1 MKKHLYLILAVTT
14 LIAAMSTVI
23 SCNKIEPE
31 GDTKQQV
38 VETYEAEKALLSAAS
53 KASEITHYDYL
64 PQVTTFHLAKA
75 FTAADGKKYESV
87 SIKTAAVRTIE
98 NGQDAC
104 KVIFTDSRSVTFNYH
119 NSLSVSLDP
128 VTEYKDYSGSSREF
142 SFSLLD
148 SGRGNVKFEASAEGK
163 GKVALSYDKASN
175 SGELTVTLSD
185 EQRAS
190 VTVTLKATDGTN
202 TKAYKI
208 NATAYYC
215 DLQAGDI
222 ILEGNKGSKASV
234 PVTIDTNLDEY
245 DIILESGNENI
256 FSTEGMSVIAKTDNY
271 TGNVIKGTVIVKEK
285 SEKFNAVTI
294 NVSQTSL
301 TPAEKEGCVSFKD
314 WNFKKAMLAIADK
327 DKDNEVSEAEALQVK
342 EINISNKGITDLTGL
357 DAFKNAWKVNAQNNN
372 IEDASILKELHQLY
386 WLDLKGN
393 KNLKT
398 FDVTGCTQYFEHC
411 EFEITKDLVYYT
423 FRQQVGVTNYS
434 DPGCQHSKHVIDNR
448 QTTDW
453 SNQDEIVLMKK
464 HTAGKGYPV
473 VFTGI
478 SYIDADMNDGSFE
491 RQMRKAM
498 ELMLA
503 NYPYM
508 DEYAPY
514 MDFYCVK
521 HKAASR
527 NTHFIEHEQISFDN
541 PKCVETYNNFFAD
554 EAALLKKL
562 YNHFHPNGTDNDKM
576 WSILIECTA
585 SGHPGHFGRS
595 FLPAGFDENYPSEK
609 YGAVYSYYTH
619 TDISSNNENT
629 YGYYNSLTL
638 EYLFEWIE
646 EYDYEFNKWMNTFIN

>member
-1 MKKHLYLILAVTT
+1 MKKHLYLILAVST

-31 GDTKQQV
+31 EGAKQQA

-53 KASEITHYDYL
+53 KATEITHYDYL

-104 KVIFTDSRSVTFNYH
+104 KVIFTDNRSVTFNYH

-128 VTEYKDYSGSSREF
+128 ITEYKDYSGSSREF

-163 GKVALSYDKASN
+163 GKVTLSYDKASN
-175 SGELTVTLSD
+175 SGELTVTLSE
-185 EQRAS
+185 EQHAS
-190 VTVTLKATDGTN
+190 VVVTLKATDGTN

-208 NATAYYC
+208 SATAYYF

-222 ILEGNKGSKASV
+222 TLEGNKGSKASV
-234 PVTIDTNLDEY
+234 PVTVDTNLDEY
-245 DIILESGNENI
+245 EIILESENENI
-256 FSTEGMSVIAKTDNY
+256 YSTEGLSVIAMTDNY
-271 TGNVIKGTVIVKEK
+271 TGNEIKGTVIVKEK

-294 NVSQTSL
+294 KVSQTSL

-357 DAFKNAWKVNAQNNN
+357 DAFKNTWKLNAQNNN
-372 IEDASILKELHQLY
+372 IEDATILKELHQLY

-393 KNLKT
+393 RNLKT

-411 EFEITKDLVYYT
+411 EFEVTKDLVYYT

-448 QTTDW
+448 QTSDW
-453 SNQDEIVLMKK
+453 SNQDEIILMKK

-508 DEYAPY
+508 EEYGKY
-514 MDFYCVK
+514 LDIYCVK
-521 HKAASR
+521 HKTANR
-527 NTHFIEHEQISFDN
+527 NQWDLANEEISFQN
-541 PKCVETYNNFFAD
+541 AKCVETYERFYNQ
-554 EAALLKKL
+554 EANLLKKI
-562 YNHFHPNGTDNDKM
+562 YKFFYGEEFIEQGM
-576 WSILIECTA
+576 WSILIECTP
-585 SGHPGHFGRS
+585 SGHPGRFQ
-595 FLPAGFDENYPSEK
+595 AGFNFGGFNDNYLAEEFGPVFEYCLHTQIGENDE
-609 YGAVYSYYTH
+609 TL
-619 TDISSNNENT
+619 
-629 YGYYNSLTL
+629 YGYSSSATL
-638 EYLFEWIE
+638 ETIFQ
-646 EYDYEFNKWMNTFIN
+646 NKPQSNSYKNFLENIVKN

>member
-128 VTEYKDYSGSSREF
+128 VTEYKDYPGSSREF

-208 NATAYYC
+208 SATAYYC

-222 ILEGNKGSKASV
+222 TLEGNKGSKASV
-234 PVTIDTNLDEY
+234 PVTVDTNLDEY

-285 SEKFNAVTI
+285 SEKFSAVTI

-342 EINISNKGITDLTGL
+342 EINISNKGIADLTGL

-393 KNLKT
+393 RNLKT

-411 EFEITKDLVYYT
+411 EFEVTKELVYYT

-508 DEYAPY
+508 DEYGKY
-514 MDFYCVK
+514 LDIYCVK
-521 HKAASR
+521 HKTANR
-527 NTHFIEHEQISFDN
+527 NQWDLANEEINFDN
-541 PKCVETYNNFFAD
+541 PKCKETYERFFNE
-554 EAALLKKL
+554 EASLLLNTYKKF
-562 YNHFHPNGTDNDKM
+562 YGQDFVEQGM
-576 WSILIECTA
+576 WSFLIECTP
-585 SGHPGHFGRS
+585 SGFPGRFTREENY
-595 FLPAGFDENYPSEK
+595 AGFNDKYLAEK
-609 YGAVYSYYTH
+609 YGIVFTYCTH
-619 TDISSNNENT
+619 TWNQTEQNFANSSW
-629 YGYYNSLTL
+629 TL
-638 EYLFEWIE
+638 EKLFNE
-646 EYDYEFNKWMNTFIN
+646 ELIYQDVFKNFLETRVKN

>member
-14 LIAAMSTVI
+14 LVAAMSTVI

-104 KVIFTDSRSVTFNYH
+104 KVIFTDSKSVTFNYH

-128 VTEYKDYSGSSREF
+128 VTEYKDYPGSSREF

-175 SGELTVTLSD
+175 SGELTVTLSE

-208 NATAYYC
+208 CATAYYC

-222 ILEGNKGSKASV
+222 TLEGNKGSKASV

-285 SEKFNAVTI
+285 SEKYSAVTI

-301 TPAEKEGCVSFKD
+301 TPADKEGCVSFKD
-314 WNFKKAMLAIADK
+314 WNFKKAMLTIADK

-342 EINISNKGITDLTGL
+342 EINVSNKGITDLTGL

-372 IEDASILKELHQLY
+372 IEDATILKELHQLY

-411 EFEITKDLVYYT
+411 EFEVTKDLVYYT

-508 DEYAPY
+508 DEYGKY
-514 MDFYCVK
+514 LDIYCIK
-521 HKAASR
+521 HKTANR
-527 NTHFIEHEQISFDN
+527 NQWDIANEEISFQN
-541 PKCVETYNNFFAD
+541 AKCVETYERFYNQ
-554 EAALLKKL
+554 EANLLKKI
-562 YNHFHPNGTDNDKM
+562 YKFFYGEEFIEQGM
-576 WSILIECTA
+576 WSILIECTP
-585 SGHPGHFGRS
+585 SGHPGRFQ
-595 FLPAGFDENYPSEK
+595 AGFNFGGFNDNYLAEEFGPVFEYCLHTQIGENDE
-609 YGAVYSYYTH
+609 TL
-619 TDISSNNENT
+619 
-629 YGYYNSLTL
+629 YGYSSSATL
-638 EYLFEWIE
+638 ETIFQ
-646 EYDYEFNKWMNTFIN
+646 NKPQSNSYKNFLENIVKN